1 MRNYDYFSS
10 IQNDKDADMYVLF
23 VYKSKAYWSVVI

>member
-10 IQNDKDADMYVLF
+10 IQNNKDADMYSLSTKV
-23 VYKSKAYWSVVI
+23 KGTDQW